1 MTTGFK
7 RIIRSVIFHPI
18 FRIIAGIILLN
29 VGLFILRNLVQL
41 ALSALRVENEILI
54 SSCVFVVRISGL
66 ILIYT
71 LYVKIF
77 EGRKPSEISIK
88 KGTVKQIA
96 YGSGIG
102 TLCIGFIIG
111 VSWLFG
117 WVSIEN
123 VNESPDIL
131 EGIYYTVF
139 FVLLQDFVYFLI
151 LFRITEKYL
160 GTYLTI
166 LICGLIFGFK
176 HCLFPNYTIISGII
190 IFLDVT
196 FIFSALFL
204 RSRSLWE
211 IFGFHLV
218 YNFIQNIILGNP
230 SIAGIQS
237 VLKLSISGP
246 YIFTGNQSGFETSII
261 SVIFCVGVGG
271 YLLNVTKNH
280 GLFMK
285 PYWMKNINV
294 P

>member
-1 MTTGFK
+1 MTSDFVK
-7 RIIRSVIFHPI
+7 IIRKVTFHLI
-18 FRIIAGIILLN
+18 FRIIAGIVLLN
-29 VGLFILRNLVQL
+29 VGLFILRSLVEL
-41 ALSALRVENEILI
+41 ALSALAVENEMVIAT
-54 SSCVFVVRISGL
+54 CVFVVRIIGL

-77 EGRKPSEISIK
+77 EGRKPSEIALK
-88 KGTVKQIA
+88 KGTAKQITF
-96 YGSGIG
+96 GCVIGI
-102 TLCIGFIIG
+102 LCIGLVIG
-111 VSWLFG
+111 INWLFG

-151 LFRITEKYL
+151 LFRIAERYL

-176 HCLFPNYTIISGII
+176 HLLFPGYTVISGII
-190 IFLDVT
+190 IFIDVT

-211 IFGFHLV
+211 IFGFHLA

-230 SIAGIQS
+230 TVAGIQS
-237 VLKLSISGP
+237 VYELSVSGP
-246 YIFTGNQSGFETSII
+246 SIFTGDPSGFETSI
-261 SVIFCVGVGG
+261 VAVLFCVGVGG
-271 YLLNVTKNH
+271 YLLYATRKH

-285 PYWMKNINV
+285 PYWTKNR
-294 P
+294 